1 MIVKKITMFFVIMM
15 AATISAAPA
24 VTDVTA
30 KQRYPWNG
38 LVDITCTVSGISG
51 TVNEFIVAAV
61 NSGNVHYISRFWVV
75 KNGINYV
82 DHSVHTN
89 GTYHLVWDSTAD
101 FDRQI
106 CSNMVMRVNIRSG
119 VQLWENGP
127 SWATTNIGA
136 DNSEDYG
143 YYFWWGDTVGYKR
156 ENDKWV
162 ASNGWPMG
170 SLTES
175 IVPTYNMSIP
185 TLQSQGWIT
194 ADHVFVPAHDAAH
207 VHWGGAWR
215 MPTWQELGALNSN
228 CDWTWT
234 TRNGVNGYVVR
245 GRGKYATDSIFLPCA
260 GYGYGTSLYDAGSEG
275 LYWSSVPR
283 SESNRSA
290 WAFYI
295 RSSYHGRDGNYRY
308 FGQSIRPVQDIIYMV
323 TYSPGVNGS
332 GEQQTITKTHG
343 VVLMLKGATYTRD
356 GYTQTGWATSEGGVK
371 AYDLGASYTA
381 NVAVTLYP
389 FWTVNSSVDQHDK
402 VQLWADGPYWAT
414 TNIGADN
421 PEDSGYYF
429 WWGDTVGY
437 KRENDKWVA
446 SDGSSS
452 DYSFAS
458 TSTPTY
464 GKSIDTLQ
472 SEGWIR
478 ANGVLVSEHDAAH
491 VHWGGTWR
499 MPTKQELDAL
509 QSNCDWTWMTM
520 NGVNG
525 YIVKGKG
532 MYASA
537 SIFLPCVGFGY
548 GTSLYNAGSQSYY
561 WSSVPYS
568 NPYSDSD
575 PFWES
580 YRYSWYF
587 YFRSDKLATG
597 YGDYYRVSGQP
608 VRPVQEFTN

>member
-1 MIVKKITMFFVIMM
+1 MKELLVAIIGSM
-15 AATISAAPA
+15 AMATFAEPT
-24 VTDVTA
+24 VTDVAA

-51 TVNEFIVAAV
+51 TANIFEFVVAAV
-61 NSGNVHYISRFWVV
+61 NSGNVHDISQFWVV
-75 KNGINYV
+75 RDGMNST
-82 DHSVHTN
+82 DHKFHAN
-89 GTYHLVWDSTAD
+89 GTYHLVWDSRTD
-101 FDRQI
+101 FNYQI
-106 CSNMVMRVNIRSG
+106 CSNMVMRVGIRG
-119 VQLWENGP
+119 RVQLWENGP
-127 SWATTNIGA
+127 YWATTNIGA
-136 DNSEDYG
+136 YSPEESG
-143 YYFWWGDTVGYKR
+143 IYFWYGDTEGQRPTGTTFRFAFSDHVYTYGKSVS
-156 ENDKWV
+156 ELQNAGWV
-162 ASNGWPMG
+162 
-170 SLTES
+170 
-175 IVPTYNMSIP
+175 
-185 TLQSQGWIT
+185 T
-194 ADHVFVPAHDAAH
+194 ADGVLAPEHDAAH
-207 VHWGGAWR
+207 VHWGGTWR
-215 MPTWQELGALNSN
+215 MPTVQEFYDLDRN
-228 CDWTWT
+228 CDWTWM

-245 GRGKYATDSIFLPCA
+245 GRGTYAINSIFLPCA
-260 GYGYGTSLYDAGSEG
+260 GYGNGTSLSDAGSRG
-275 LYWSSVPR
+275 CYWSSEPR
-283 SESNRSA
+283 SESDISA
-290 WAFYI
+290 WTYYL
-295 RSSYHGRDGNYRY
+295 RSSDCVIYGNWRLV
-308 FGQSIRPVQDIIYMV
+308 GQSIRPVQDINYMV
-323 TYSPGVNGS
+323 TYCPGANGS
-332 GEQQTITKTHG
+332 GEQQATTKTHG
-343 VVLMLKGATYTRD
+343 VVLTLKGATFTRD
-356 GYTQTGWATSEGGVK
+356 GYTQTGWATSDGGAKV
-371 AYDLGASYTA
+371 YNLSASYTA
-381 NVAVTLYP
+381 NMAVTLYP
-389 FWTVNSSVDQHDK
+389 FWTVNSSVNQHDK
-402 VQLWADGPYWAT
+402 VQLWANGPYWAT

-520 NGVNG
+520 NGVDG

-548 GTSLYNAGSQSYY
+548 GTSLYDAGSQSYY

-587 YFRSDKLATG
+587 YFRSNWLATG